1 MKIHFLNK
9 IQQGSLWAGLLLAA
23 VLGVA
28 IFLGSRPALEL
39 RAAPSQSGSTDTLR
53 LDVELITVEVIAQ
66 DKKGKPIQSMKK
78 EDFRLFEDGKQ
89 QQIVAFDPVTD
100 NEEQPAPTSLS
111 DIDDQ
116 GRRGKMVLILFDDST
131 ITPAQIKLTR
141 DSAEKYVNQHMRP
154 YDLFGVASYGL
165 SMKIL
170 QNFTH
175 DAGKIIEAIKQPAMS
190 HANATAGPRVNRE
203 DPQQQAG
210 VPGRRNRSADSQ
222 NPALMQEA
230 RFRAVSVLRTLGS
243 LSSSMSRVKGR
254 KSILLFSEDFSITSD
269 AQTELTNAVEN
280 ARKSNVSFYTIDA
293 KGLNSNTGLGGSQSS
308 LRPPETD
315 AQREPASAG
324 WLSLESIVSGL
335 LPAVNLLNTQP
346 VVALLS
352 PMFQQQ
358 GGGQA
363 GGGTTGGGAG
373 GGTTG
378 GGATTGGTTGGGTTG
393 GAGSAGNTTGN
404 TTSGRSNDTTNSRDA
419 NSPFGN
425 RNDQFGSDD
434 RPNFDQQSTVDNIL
448 RSLATETGGIP
459 IFNTNNLN
467 EGLDKVDLE
476 LSNYYVLGF
485 YSGNPKR
492 DGKFRK
498 LEVKTDLKGVKLK
511 YRRGYMDP
519 RPLDALAG
527 SKGERSLMS
536 ALASPTPPSQL
547 PVAFRPVY
555 FYDSPQLV
563 RIPIAAKIR
572 KGSIE
577 LKKKGQ
583 QLVNAV
589 DVMGVAYAEDG
600 SVAARFSETLNVVV
614 DKEKEEAFRS
624 QDLDYRNYLK
634 LKPGKYQIKVA
645 VADEKGKVGMAEQS
659 LVVPPM
665 SADEVTPS
673 SLIVSQELSRL
684 PELIQNLQ
692 ARLLDEADPLV
703 YKGFQFSVGNNQIN
717 RQYPMAI
724 FYKLYNVQSNEPG
737 KALSATIQMTDEQ
750 GKVNTFP
757 PIGLEESAVASGP
770 SELTI
775 ALNFPVKDL
784 APGKYKLMVETSDGA
799 TKKTVS
805 TQTDIVLQ

>member
-1 MKIHFLNK
+1 MQTYFEGLIHK
-9 IQQGSLWAGLLLAA
+9 RDSGARLLLAG
-23 VLGVA
+23 VLA
-28 IFLGSRPALEL
+28 LTIFFGLCPMAQP
-39 RAAPSQSGSTDTLR
+39 RADSGQSGSNGTLR
-53 LDVELITVEVIAQ
+53 LDVELITLEVIAQ
-66 DKKGKPIQSMKK
+66 DKKGKPIQTMKK

-89 QQIVAFDPVTD
+89 QQIVTFDSVTD

-111 DIDDQ
+111 DVDDQ
-116 GRRGKMVLILFDDST
+116 GHRGKMVLIVFDDST

-141 DSAEKYVNQHMRP
+141 DSAEKYVKQHMRP

-175 DAGKIIEAIKQPAMS
+175 DSGKVVEAIRQPAMS
-190 HANATAGPRVNRE
+190 HANPVVSTRVSR
-203 DPQQQAG
+203 DDSQQQTG
-210 VPGRRNRSADSQ
+210 VPGQRNRGGDSQ

-230 RFRAVSVLRTLGS
+230 KFRAVSVLRTLGS

-269 AQTELTNAVEN
+269 AQAELTNAVES

-293 KGLNSNTGLGGSQSS
+293 KGLNSNTSLGGSQSS
-308 LRPPETD
+308 LRHPQT
-315 AQREPASAG
+315 AVREQSSPAS
-324 WLSLESIVSGL
+324 WLSVVTSL
-335 LPAVNLLNTQP
+335 LPAVNLLDTQSP
-346 VVALLS
+346 MAFLT

-358 GGGQA
+358 GGGQT

-378 GGATTGGTTGGGTTG
+378 GGTTGGTTGGGTPG
-393 GAGSAGNTTGN
+393 GAGNTGNTSGNTTG
-404 TTSGRSNDTTNSRDA
+404 GRSGDSTNSRDA
-419 NSPFGN
+419 NNPFGN
-425 RNDQFGSDD
+425 RTGQFGDD
-434 RPNFDQQSTVDNIL
+434 ERPNFDQQSTVSNIL

-498 LEVKTDLKGVKLK
+498 LEVKTDVKGVKLK
-511 YRRGYMDP
+511 YRKGYLDP

-527 SKGERSLMS
+527 SKGERSLMN
-536 ALASPTPPSQL
+536 ALASPTSAGQL
-547 PVAFRPVY
+547 PVAFRPIY
-555 FYDSPQLV
+555 FYDSPQLA

-572 KGSIE
+572 TSSIE

-583 QLVNAV
+583 QLVNAL

-600 SVAARFSETLNVVV
+600 SVAARFSETLNVVL

-624 QDLDYRNYLK
+624 QGLSYQNYLK
-634 LKPGKYQIKVA
+634 LRPGKYQIKVA

-659 LVVPPM
+659 LVVPTM
-665 SADEVTPS
+665 RADEPTPS
-673 SLIVSQELSRL
+673 SLVVSQQLSRL

-692 ARLLDEADPLV
+692 ARLLDESDPLV
-703 YKGFQFSVGNNQIN
+703 YKGFALSVGDNQIN

-724 FYKLYNVQSNEPG
+724 FYKLYNVKNSEPG
-737 KALSATIQMTDEQ
+737 KALSAKIQMTDEQ
-750 GKVNTFP
+750 GKVNSFP

-770 SELTI
+770 TELTI
-775 ALNFPVKDL
+775 ALNFPIKDL
-784 APGKYKLMVETSDGA
+784 APGKYKLTVETSDGA
-799 TKKTVS
+799 TNKTVS
-805 TQTDIVLQ
+805 AQTDLVLQ

>member
-1 MKIHFLNK
+1 MEIHFENGV
-9 IQQGSLWAGLLLAA
+9 QRGRLWTRLLLAG
-23 VLGVA
+23 VLVLTIA
-28 IFLGSRPALEL
+28 LGPRRVTEL
-39 RAAPSQSGSTDTLR
+39 RADSAQSGSNNTLR
-53 LDVELITVEVIAQ
+53 VDVELITVEVIAQ
-66 DKKGKPIQSMKK
+66 DKKGKPVQTMKK

-89 QQIVAFDPVTD
+89 QQIVTFDPVTD
-100 NEEQPAPTSLS
+100 NAEDPAPTSLN

-116 GRRGKMVLILFDDST
+116 GRRGKVVLILFDDST
-131 ITPAQIKLTR
+131 ITPSQIKLTR
-141 DSAEKYVNQHMRP
+141 DSAEKYVKQHMRP
-154 YDLFGVASYGL
+154 WDFFGVASYGL

-175 DAGKIIEAIKQPAMS
+175 DSAKVLEAIQQPAMS
-190 HANATAGPRVNRE
+190 HASATGTPRSNRE
-203 DPQQQAG
+203 DQQQQPG
-210 VPGRRNRSADSQ
+210 VPGRKNRGADSQ

-230 RFRAVSVLRTLGS
+230 KFRAVSVLRTLGS

-254 KSILLFSEDFSITSD
+254 KSILLFSEDFSITADSQ
-269 AQTELTNAVEN
+269 AELNNAVES

-293 KGLNSNTGLGGSQSS
+293 KGLNSNAGLGGSQSS
-308 LRPPETD
+308 LRPPEVVKQEEQAPT
-315 AQREPASAG
+315 S
-324 WLSLESIVSGL
+324 WLSFDSIVSGL
-335 LPAVNLLNTQP
+335 LPGVNLLNTQP
-346 VVALLS
+346 TVALLT

-358 GGGQA
+358 GGGQ
-363 GGGTTGGGAG
+363 GG
-373 GGTTG
+373 
-378 GGATTGGTTGGGTTG
+378 GGTTGGGTTG
-393 GAGSAGNTTGN
+393 GTTGGGTSGGTTGGGTTGGTGSAGNTSGN
-404 TTSGRSNDTTNSRDA
+404 TTGTRSNDLTNSRDS

-425 RNDQFGSDD
+425 RNDQSGNED
-434 RPNFDQQSTVDNIL
+434 RPNFDQQSSIDNIL
-448 RSLATETGGIP
+448 RSLATETGGLP

-511 YRRGYMDP
+511 YRKGYTDP

-536 ALASPTPPSQL
+536 ALASPTPVSQL

-583 QLVNAV
+583 QLVNSV

-659 LVVPPM
+659 LIVPPM
-665 SADEVTPS
+665 SADGLTPS
-673 SLIVSQELSRL
+673 SLIVSQQLSRL

-692 ARLLDEADPLV
+692 ARLLDETDPLV
-703 YKGFQFSVGNNQIN
+703 YKGFQFSVGDNQIN

-724 FYKLYNVQSNEPG
+724 FYKLYNVKSNDPG
-737 KALSATIQMTDEQ
+737 KALSAKIQMTDEQ
-750 GKVNTFP
+750 GKVNAFP
-757 PIGLEESAVASGP
+757 AIGLEESAVASGP
-770 SELTI
+770 GELTI

-784 APGKYKLMVETSDGA
+784 APGKYKLTVETSDGA
-799 TKKTVS
+799 TNKTVL
-805 TQTDIVLQ
+805 TQTELVLQ